1 MIVSM
6 CLNGPSAQKS
16 NIFLHLGGFY
26 LGPFYCHHSMA
37 RTCLLYISNW
47 IILFKTFKAHH
58 GGMIVSSLF
67 KTFKAHH
74 VAMIVSRCLNGPSAP
89 PGPPLRHHH
98 HTRDQIFYSLF
109 CFYNLLSYIY
119 MPSVIEA
126 VSRTTTQTSPPH
138 QRLDLLFSFLL
149 LQFTLVN
156 TCHL

>member
-1 MIVSM
+1 MFKAFKEHHVGMIVSM

-58 GGMIVSSLF
+58 GGMIVSEIVLF
-67 KTFKAHH
+67 KNFQSASCCYDSEQ
-74 VAMIVSRCLNGPSAP
+74 VSEWTLCSP
-89 PGPPLRHHH
+89 
-98 HTRDQIFYSLF
+98 
-109 CFYNLLSYIY
+109 
-119 MPSVIEA
+119 
-126 VSRTTTQTSPPH
+126 RTTTQTSPPH
-138 QRLDLLFSFLL
+138 QRPDLLFSFLL

-156 TCHL
+156 ICHL